1 MVTLQDVAREAGV
14 AVSTVS
20 RALTQ
25 PERISPPTRARVQEV
40 ARRLGYRP
48 NRIARAVVSGRTQML
63 AVLVPD
69 ITNPHHF
76 GLIRGAEERA
86 RAADRT
92 LVLGDTRGDPGLEA
106 DHLDRLGSVVDGIVL
121 ASSRLPDADLRELA
135 RRRPVVLH
143 NRELPGLPGVVT
155 DFDDGMPADRSRTSP
170 RSGHRRVAYLS
181 GPRRS
186 WSEGRRWAALTAEAT
201 PAGVVVQRLGPFAP
215 TSTGARPP
223 PTPAWRPGR
232 PRWSRTT
239 TCSPS
244 ACCAASRSAGC
255 RYRGRVSVTGFDD
268 IFGADFCHPPL
279 TTVTAPTE
287 EAGRALVDVL
297 LDGRATR
304 RASRSS
310 CRCGCG
316 CAGRAGPPRAT
327 PELLVRAEDVHRQP
341 EQRGGVVPEDRPG
354 RGLVQLQRLDRL
366 HRREVGQ
373 LERVVRAHHHVPGA
387 DVLHQPAQ
395 QRRC

>member
-1 MVTLQDVAREAGV
+1 VTSPTPRSPGRAGLQNVTLHDVAREAGV

-25 PERISPPTRARVQEV
+25 PDRISPATRARVQEV

-121 ASSRLPDADLRELA
+121 ASSRLPDADLLELA

-155 DFDDGMPADRSRTSP
+155 DFDDGIRQTLAHLVAL
-170 RSGHRRVAYLS
+170 GHRRVAYLS

-186 WSEGRRWAALTAEAT
+186 WSEGRRWAALTAGAT
-201 PAGVVVQRLGPFAP
+201 QAGVTVQRLGPFAP
-215 TSTGARPP
+215 TLDGGRAAADAGLASGATALVGYNDLLAIGVLRRLEECGVPVP
-223 PTPAWRPGR
+223 EA
-232 PRWSRTT
+232 
-239 TCSPS
+239 
-244 ACCAASRSAGC
+244 
-255 RYRGRVSVTGFDD
+255 VSVTGFDD

-297 LDGRATR
+297 LDD
-304 RASRSS
+304 RSPDPERIVLPVRLQVRQS
-310 CRCGCG
+310 T
-316 CAGRAGPPRAT
+316 GPAPPT
-327 PELLVRAEDVHRQP
+327 SPL
-341 EQRGGVVPEDRPG
+341 
-354 RGLVQLQRLDRL
+354 
-366 HRREVGQ
+366 
-373 LERVVRAHHHVPGA
+373 
-387 DVLHQPAQ
+387 
-395 QRRC
+395 

>member
-121 ASSRLPDADLRELA
+121 ASSRLPDADLRRPRPAPPGRAAQPRAGRAA
-135 RRRPVVLH
+135 RASS
-143 NRELPGLPGVVT
+143 T
-155 DFDDGMPADRSRTSP
+155 DFDDGIRQVVAHLAAL
-170 RSGHRRVAYLS
+170 GHRRVAYLS
-181 GPRRS
+181 GPRRA
-186 WSEGRRWAALTAEAT
+186 WSEGAAGRGLSAAAAA
-201 PAGVVVQRLGPFAP
+201 AGVDVQRA
-215 TSTGARPP
+215 SARSRPP
-223 PTPAWRPGR
+223 LDGGPAAADAGLASGATALVAYNDLLAIGVLRRLEERGVAVPETRERDGLRRHLRRRLLPPAADHGHGAHRGGRPG
-232 PRWSRTT
+232 
-239 TCSPS
+239 
-244 ACCAASRSAGC
+244 
-255 RYRGRVSVTGFDD
+255 
-268 IFGADFCHPPL
+268 
-279 TTVTAPTE
+279 
-287 EAGRALVDVL
+287 AGRRPARRQ
-297 LDGRATR
+297 RAR
-304 RASRSS
+304 RGERSC
-310 CRCGCG
+310 CRSGCG
-316 CAGRAGPPRAT
+316 CAGRPAPPRPIAPSAGQRAAT
-327 PELLVRAEDVHRQP
+327 GRPSSAAALS
-341 EQRGGVVPEDRPG
+341 QRIARVAASSSSSASTVCTGVKSASSNGWSVPIIT
-354 RGLVQLQRLDRL
+354 
-366 HRREVGQ
+366 
-373 LERVVRAHHHVPGA
+373 
-387 DVLHQPAQ
+387 
-395 QRRC
+395 

>member
-14 AVSTVS
+14 AVSTAS

-40 ARRLGYRP
+40 ARRMGYRP

-121 ASSRLPDADLRELA
+121 ASSRLPDADLRALA
-135 RRRPVVLH
+135 LRRPVVLH
-143 NRELPGLPGVVT
+143 NRELAGLPGVVT
-155 DFDDGMPADRSRTSP
+155 DFDDGMRQILGHLAGL
-170 RSGHRRVAYLS
+170 GHRRVAYLS

-186 WSEGRRWAALTAEAT
+186 WSEGRRWATLAAEAT
-201 PAGVVVQRLGPFAP
+201 RAGGVVERLGPFAP
-215 TSTGARPP
+215 TLDGGPAAADAGLASGATALVAYNDLLAIGVLR
-223 PTPAWRPGR
+223 RLEE
-232 PRWSRTT
+232 
-239 TCSPS
+239 
-244 ACCAASRSAGC
+244 
-255 RYRGRVSVTGFDD
+255 RGVSVPQTVSVTGFDD

-297 LDGRATR
+297 LGGHATDAER
-304 RASRSS
+304 IVLPVRLRVRGSS
-310 CRCGCG
+310 G
-316 CAGRAGPPRAT
+316 AAPRA
-327 PELLVRAEDVHRQP
+327 
-341 EQRGGVVPEDRPG
+341 
-354 RGLVQLQRLDRL
+354 
-366 HRREVGQ
+366 
-373 LERVVRAHHHVPGA
+373 
-387 DVLHQPAQ
+387 
-395 QRRC
+395 C

>member
-1 MVTLQDVAREAGV
+1 MTSPTPRSPGRAGLQNVTLHDVAREAGV

-25 PERISPPTRARVQEV
+25 PDRISPATRARVQAV

-76 GLIRGAEERA
+76 GLIRGAEEHA

-121 ASSRLPDADLRELA
+121 ASSRLPDADLLELA

-155 DFDDGMPADRSRTSP
+155 DFDDGIRQIARAPGRP
-170 RSGHRRVAYLS
+170 RAP
-181 GPRRS
+181 PRRLPLGAPAVV
-186 WSEGRRWAALTAEAT
+186 ERGPPLGGADDAGAT
-201 PAGVVVQRLGPFAP
+201 QAGVTVQRLGPFAP
-215 TSTGARPP
+215 TLDGGRAAADAGLASGATALVGYNDLLAIGVLR
-223 PTPAWRPGR
+223 RLEE
-232 PRWSRTT
+232 
-239 TCSPS
+239 
-244 ACCAASRSAGC
+244 
-255 RYRGRVSVTGFDD
+255 RGVPVPETVSVTGFDD

-297 LDGRATR
+297 LDD
-304 RASRSS
+304 RSPDPERIVLPVRLQVRQS
-310 CRCGCG
+310 T
-316 CAGRAGPPRAT
+316 GPAPPT
-327 PELLVRAEDVHRQP
+327 SPL
-341 EQRGGVVPEDRPG
+341 
-354 RGLVQLQRLDRL
+354 
-366 HRREVGQ
+366 
-373 LERVVRAHHHVPGA
+373 
-387 DVLHQPAQ
+387 
-395 QRRC
+395 

>member
-121 ASSRLPDADLRELA
+121 VSSRLPDADLRELA
-135 RRRPVVLH
+135 RLRPVVLH

-155 DFDDGMPADRSRTSP
+155 DFDDGMRQILGHLAVL
-170 RSGHRRVAYLS
+170 GHRRAAYLS

-201 PAGVVVQRLGPFAP
+201 RAGVVLVRLGPFAP
-215 TSTGARPP
+215 TLDGGPAAADAGLASGATALVAYNDLLAIGVLR
-223 PTPAWRPGR
+223 RLEE
-232 PRWSRTT
+232 
-239 TCSPS
+239 
-244 ACCAASRSAGC
+244 
-255 RYRGRVSVTGFDD
+255 RGIPVPETLSVTGFDD
-268 IFGADFCHPPL
+268 IFGTDFCHPPL

-297 LDGRATR
+297 LGGRAQDAERTVLPVRLRVRGSTGPAR
-304 RASRSS
+304 RR
-310 CRCGCG
+310 
-316 CAGRAGPPRAT
+316 
-327 PELLVRAEDVHRQP
+327 
-341 EQRGGVVPEDRPG
+341 
-354 RGLVQLQRLDRL
+354 
-366 HRREVGQ
+366 
-373 LERVVRAHHHVPGA
+373 
-387 DVLHQPAQ
+387 
-395 QRRC
+395 

>member
-155 DFDDGMPADRSRTSP
+155 DFDDGMRQILEHLAAL
-170 RSGHRRVAYLS
+170 GHRRVAYLS
-181 GPRRS
+181 GPRRA
-186 WSEGRRWAALTAEAT
+186 WSEGRRWVALGRRGGPCRCRRAAPRAVRAH
-201 PAGVVVQRLGPFAP
+201 
-215 TSTGARPP
+215 ARR
-223 PTPAWRPGR
+223 RPGR
-232 PRWSRTT
+232 RR
-239 TCSPS
+239 
-244 ACCAASRSAGC
+244 RRAGV
-255 RYRGRVSVTGFDD
+255 GRDG
-268 IFGADFCHPPL
+268 
-279 TTVTAPTE
+279 
-287 EAGRALVDVL
+287 AGRLQRPA
-297 LDGRATR
+297 RHR
-304 RASRSS
+304 RAAPARGARGSR
-310 CRCGCG
+310 CR
-316 CAGRAGPPRAT
+316 
-327 PELLVRAEDVHRQP
+327 
-341 EQRGGVVPEDRPG
+341 RP
-354 RGLVQLQRLDRL
+354 
-366 HRREVGQ
+366 
-373 LERVVRAHHHVPGA
+373 
-387 DVLHQPAQ
+387 
-395 QRRC
+395 

>member
-155 DFDDGMPADRSRTSP
+155 DFDDGMRQILGHLVAL
-170 RSGHRRVAYLS
+170 GHRRVAYLS
-181 GPRRS
+181 GPRRA
-186 WSEGRRWAALTAEAT
+186 WSEGRRWAALTAAASD
-201 PAGVVVQRLGPFAP
+201 AGVAAARLGPFAP
-215 TSTGARPP
+215 TLDGGPAAADAGLASGATALVAYNDLLAIGVLR
-223 PTPAWRPGR
+223 RLEE
-232 PRWSRTT
+232 
-239 TCSPS
+239 
-244 ACCAASRSAGC
+244 
-255 RYRGRVSVTGFDD
+255 RGVAVPETLSVTGFDD

-287 EAGRALVDVL
+287 EAGRVLVDVL
-297 LDGRATR
+297 LG
-304 RASRSS
+304 
-310 CRCGCG
+310 
-316 CAGRAGPPRAT
+316 GPAHDAERTVLPVRLRVRGSTGAPP
-327 PELLVRAEDVHRQP
+327 PE
-341 EQRGGVVPEDRPG
+341 
-354 RGLVQLQRLDRL
+354 
-366 HRREVGQ
+366 
-373 LERVVRAHHHVPGA
+373 
-387 DVLHQPAQ
+387 
-395 QRRC
+395 

>member
-25 PERISPPTRARVQEV
+25 PERVSPPTRARVQEV

-135 RRRPVVLH
+135 RRRSRSSCTTASCPAFPVSS
-143 NRELPGLPGVVT
+143 RTSTTGCG
-155 DFDDGMPADRSRTSP
+155 RSSGTSP
-170 RSGHRRVAYLS
+170 RSATPRRLPLRAPTGVERGAPVGRAGRRSDPRRCRRGAPRPVRAHARRWPGRRRRRAGVGRDRAGRLQRPARHRR
-181 GPRRS
+181 
-186 WSEGRRWAALTAEAT
+186 AA
-201 PAGVVVQRLGPFAP
+201 
-215 TSTGARPP
+215 
-223 PTPAWRPGR
+223 
-232 PRWSRTT
+232 
-239 TCSPS
+239 PS
-244 ACCAASRSAGC
+244 SRSAGC
-255 RYRGRVSVTGFDD
+255 R
-268 IFGADFCHPPL
+268 C
-279 TTVTAPTE
+279 
-287 EAGRALVDVL
+287 
-297 LDGRATR
+297 R
-304 RASRSS
+304 R
-310 CRCGCG
+310 
-316 CAGRAGPPRAT
+316 P
-327 PELLVRAEDVHRQP
+327 
-341 EQRGGVVPEDRPG
+341 
-354 RGLVQLQRLDRL
+354 
-366 HRREVGQ
+366 
-373 LERVVRAHHHVPGA
+373 
-387 DVLHQPAQ
+387 
-395 QRRC
+395 

>member
-143 NRELPGLPGVVT
+143 NRELPGLPGVVA
-155 DFDDGMPADRSRTSP
+155 DFDDGMRQILGHLAGL
-170 RSGHRRVAYLS
+170 GHRRVAYLS
-181 GPRRS
+181 GPRRA
-186 WSEGRRWAALTAEAT
+186 WSEGRRWAALTTEAAA
-201 PAGVVVQRLGPFAP
+201 AGVVVARRGPFAP
-215 TSTGARPP
+215 TLGGGPAAADAGLASGATALVAYNDLLAIGVLRRFEELGVPVP
-223 PTPAWRPGR
+223 QT
-232 PRWSRTT
+232 
-239 TCSPS
+239 
-244 ACCAASRSAGC
+244 
-255 RYRGRVSVTGFDD
+255 VSVTGFDD

-287 EAGRALVDVL
+287 EAGRALVDL
-297 LDGRATR
+297 LLGGRAR
-304 RASRSS
+304 DAERIVLPVRLRVRGSS
-310 CRCGCG
+310 GPAPRGC
-316 CAGRAGPPRAT
+316 
-327 PELLVRAEDVHRQP
+327 
-341 EQRGGVVPEDRPG
+341 
-354 RGLVQLQRLDRL
+354 
-366 HRREVGQ
+366 
-373 LERVVRAHHHVPGA
+373 
-387 DVLHQPAQ
+387 
-395 QRRC
+395 

>member
-1 MVTLQDVAREAGV
+1 VTSPTPRSAAKRAATLHDVAREAGV

-25 PERISPPTRARVQEV
+25 PERVGAATRAHVQEV

-106 DHLDRLGSVVDGIVL
+106 DHLDRLGSVVDGLVI
-121 ASSRLPDADLRELA
+121 ASSRLPDADLTELA

-143 NRELPGLPGVVT
+143 NREVTGLPSVVT
-155 DFDDGMPADRSRTSP
+155 DFDDGIRRIVAHLVAL
-170 RSGHRRVAYLS
+170 GHHRLAYLA
-181 GPRRS
+181 GPENS
-186 WSEGRRWAALTAEAT
+186 WSEGRRWATLTAEAAR
-201 PAGVVVQRLGPFAP
+201 AGATARRLGPFAP
-215 TSTGARPP
+215 TLDGGPAAADAGLASGATALVAYNDLLAIGVLR
-223 PTPAWRPGR
+223 RLEE
-232 PRWSRTT
+232 
-239 TCSPS
+239 
-244 ACCAASRSAGC
+244 
-255 RYRGRVSVTGFDD
+255 RGVPVPETVSVTGFDD
-268 IFGADFCHPPL
+268 VFGADFCHPPL

-297 LDGRATR
+297 LD
-304 RASRSS
+304 
-310 CRCGCG
+310 
-316 CAGRAGPPRAT
+316 
-327 PELLVRAEDVHRQP
+327 
-341 EQRGGVVPEDRPG
+341 DRPAEPERTVLPVRLRV
-354 RGLVQLQRLDRL
+354 RGST
-366 HRREVGQ
+366 GP
-373 LERVVRAHHHVPGA
+373 VR
-387 DVLHQPAQ
+387 
-395 QRRC
+395 

>member
-155 DFDDGMPADRSRTSP
+155 DFDDGMRQILGHLAAL
-170 RSGHRRVAYLS
+170 GHRRVAYLS

-201 PAGVVVQRLGPFAP
+201 PRRCRSWRASARSRPR
-215 TSTGARPP
+215 STAARPP
-223 PTPAWRPGR
+223 PTPGWRRAR
-232 PRWSRTT
+232 PRWSPTT

-244 ACCAASRSAGC
+244 ACCAGSRSAGC
-255 RYRGRVSVTGFDD
+255 RCRQTVSVTGFDD

-297 LDGRATR
+297 LGGRAHR
-304 RASRSS
+304 RGADRP
-310 CRCGCG
+310 
-316 CAGRAGPPRAT
+316 AGPAAGARSRPVLPRA
-327 PELLVRAEDVHRQP
+327 A
-341 EQRGGVVPEDRPG
+341 
-354 RGLVQLQRLDRL
+354 
-366 HRREVGQ
+366 
-373 LERVVRAHHHVPGA
+373 A
-387 DVLHQPAQ
+387 
-395 QRRC
+395 

>member
-14 AVSTVS
+14 AVSTAS
-20 RALTQ
+20 RALTH

-69 ITNPHHF
+69 ITDPHRF

-86 RAADRT
+86 RTADRT

-143 NRELPGLPGVVT
+143 NRELAGLPGVVT
-155 DFDDGMPADRSRTSP
+155 DFDDGMRQILGHLAGL
-170 RSGHRRVAYLS
+170 GHRRVAYLS

-186 WSEGRRWAALTAEAT
+186 WSEGRRWAALAAEAT
-201 PAGVVVQRLGPFAP
+201 RTGVVVACLGPFAP
-215 TSTGARPP
+215 TLDGGPAAADAGLASGATALVAYNDLLAIGVLR
-223 PTPAWRPGR
+223 RLEE
-232 PRWSRTT
+232 
-239 TCSPS
+239 
-244 ACCAASRSAGC
+244 
-255 RYRGRVSVTGFDD
+255 RGVSVPQTVSVTGFDD

-279 TTVTAPTE
+279 TTVTVPTE
-287 EAGRALVDVL
+287 EAGRVLVDVL
-297 LDGRATR
+297 LGGHAQDAERTVLPVRLRVRGST
-304 RASRSS
+304 
-310 CRCGCG
+310 
-316 CAGRAGPPRAT
+316 GPAR
-327 PELLVRAEDVHRQP
+327 
-341 EQRGGVVPEDRPG
+341 
-354 RGLVQLQRLDRL
+354 
-366 HRREVGQ
+366 
-373 LERVVRAHHHVPGA
+373 
-387 DVLHQPAQ
+387 
-395 QRRC
+395 